1 MNKKLWRLGHS
12 TRCTQA
18 ITVRYSS
25 PVTSPSNV
33 DAGDQTPESANRLQ
47 AEHLREMLLSQCEQL
62 DTDLATYGSAL
73 ERYQRRG
80 EQTQARRIRGM
91 IRAAER
97 ERRSVQDLISG
108 LERRF
113 LVAETARSEQARHPL
128 PGLGAARHGAP
139 RVSPYPSPHRVI
151 RN

>member
-1 MNKKLWRLGHS
+1 MNEVG
-12 TRCTQA
+12 
-18 ITVRYSS
+18 YSS

-33 DAGDQTPESANRLQ
+33 DTGNQMPESANRLQ
-47 AEHLREMLLSQCEQL
+47 AEHLRAMLLAQCEQL
-62 DTDLATYGSAL
+62 DADLATYGSAL

-97 ERRSVQDLISG
+97 ERRSVQDLIAG

-113 LVAETARSEQARHPL
+113 LAGEHARASRAATRCRAR
-128 PGLGAARHGAP
+128 ATTRHATP
-139 RVSPYPSPHRVI
+139 RVHPYPTPHRVI

>member
-1 MNKKLWRLGHS
+1 M
-12 TRCTQA
+12 
-18 ITVRYSS
+18 
-25 PVTSPSNV
+25 TSPSNV
-33 DAGDQTPESANRLQ
+33 DAGDHTPESANRLQ
-47 AEHLREMLLSQCEQL
+47 AEHLREMLLAQCEQL

-97 ERRSVQDLISG
+97 ERRSVQDLIAG

-113 LVAETARSEQARHPL
+113 LAAETARSEPGRHPL
-128 PGLGAARHGAP
+128 PGLGATRHSAP
-139 RVSPYPSPHRVI
+139 RVHPYPTPHRVI

>member
-1 MNKKLWRLGHS
+1 
-12 TRCTQA
+12 
-18 ITVRYSS
+18 
-25 PVTSPSNV
+25 
-33 DAGDQTPESANRLQ
+33 
-47 AEHLREMLLSQCEQL
+47 MLLSQCEQL
-62 DTDLATYGSAL
+62 DADLATYGSAL

-97 ERRSVQDLISG
+97 ERRSVQDLIAG

-113 LVAETARSEQARHPL
+113 LAAENARAEQGRYPLAARSATRH
-128 PGLGAARHGAP
+128 ATP
-139 RVSPYPSPHRVI
+139 RVHPYPTPHRVI

>member
-1 MNKKLWRLGHS
+1 
-12 TRCTQA
+12 
-18 ITVRYSS
+18 
-25 PVTSPSNV
+25 
-33 DAGDQTPESANRLQ
+33 
-47 AEHLREMLLSQCEQL
+47 MLLAQCEQR
-62 DTDLATYGSAL
+62 DADLATYGSAL

-97 ERRSVQDLISG
+97 ERRSVQDLIAG

-113 LVAETARSEQARHPL
+113 LVAETTGSDQARHPL
-128 PGLGAARHGAP
+128 PGLGGSRHGAP
-139 RVSPYPSPHRVI
+139 RVNPYPTPHRVI

>member
-1 MNKKLWRLGHS
+1 M
-12 TRCTQA
+12 
-18 ITVRYSS
+18 
-25 PVTSPSNV
+25 TSPSNV

-47 AEHLREMLLSQCEQL
+47 AEHLREMLLAQCEQL
-62 DTDLATYGSAL
+62 DADLATYGLAL

-97 ERRSVQDLISG
+97 ERRSVQDLITG
-108 LERRF
+108 LECRF
-113 LVAETARSEQARHPL
+113 LVTETARGEQARRI
-128 PGLGAARHGAP
+128 PGLGAARQSAP
-139 RVSPYPSPHRVI
+139 RVHPYPTPHRVI

>member
-1 MNKKLWRLGHS
+1 
-12 TRCTQA
+12 
-18 ITVRYSS
+18 
-25 PVTSPSNV
+25 
-33 DAGDQTPESANRLQ
+33 
-47 AEHLREMLLSQCEQL
+47 MLLAQCEQL

-97 ERRSVQDLISG
+97 ERRSIQDLIMG

-113 LVAETARSEQARHPL
+113 LVTETTRSEQARHPL
-128 PGLGAARHGAP
+128 PGLGAARHGSP
-139 RVSPYPSPHRVI
+139 RVNPYPTPHRVI

>member
-1 MNKKLWRLGHS
+1 
-12 TRCTQA
+12 
-18 ITVRYSS
+18 
-25 PVTSPSNV
+25 
-33 DAGDQTPESANRLQ
+33 
-47 AEHLREMLLSQCEQL
+47 MLLAQCEQL

-91 IRAAER
+91 IRTAER
-97 ERRSVQDLISG
+97 ERRSVQDLIAG

-113 LVAETARSEQARHPL
+113 LAAETARGEQGRHPL
-128 PGLGAARHGAP
+128 PGLGAARHAAP
-139 RVSPYPSPHRVI
+139 RVHPYPSPHRVI

>member
-1 MNKKLWRLGHS
+1 MVG
-12 TRCTQA
+12 
-18 ITVRYSS
+18 YSS

-47 AEHLREMLLSQCEQL
+47 AEHLRQLLLAQCEQL

-97 ERRSVQDLISG
+97 ERRSVHDLIAG

-113 LVAETARSEQARHPL
+113 WVAGAARSEQARHPL

-139 RVSPYPSPHRVI
+139 RVTPYPTPHRVI

>member
-47 AEHLREMLLSQCEQL
+47 AEHLREMLLGQCEQL

-113 LVAETARSEQARHPL
+113 LVAEAARSEQARHPL

>member
-1 MNKKLWRLGHS
+1 
-12 TRCTQA
+12 
-18 ITVRYSS
+18 
-25 PVTSPSNV
+25 
-33 DAGDQTPESANRLQ
+33 
-47 AEHLREMLLSQCEQL
+47 MLLSQCEQL
-62 DTDLATYGSAL
+62 DADLATYGSAL

-113 LVAETARSEQARHPL
+113 LAAEVARAEQARHPM

-139 RVSPYPSPHRVI
+139 RVHPYPSPHRVI
-151 RN
+151 RT